1 MKFARRIV
9 PFTTVILTDAEN
21 YISLIEQSSKWCSGD
36 SFNPQGKV
44 FVIDCDTEKTATVN
58 CGGVVYS
65 EPSDDFSLIK
75 FIRNIK
81 PSLTID
87 FCNTNESKLLMLLS
101 RSGRTVSSMSL
112 FSFFFSSTSYKP
124 SFVNDLKNAAPYL
137 FNDPGSER
145 VGYRTTSIVDKS
157 VECECLEERNEREK
171 GEKEELIIDLGTIP
185 ESPEGRILWV
195 PKRTTPK
202 GMWNDFI
209 TLTYFAQ
216 KHKCLI
222 DVHFKNE
229 VMLKKFSSIFFIK
242 GRKMDFDKY
251 LNIITSPTVEEI
263 IFSNE
268 RTGYKFIVFSFG
280 FTLEYRSLYFRMK
293 KGGEKEKI
301 ATMGRIRKVLI

>member
-1 MKFARRIV
+1 MKFIRRIV

-21 YISLIEQSSKWCSGD
+21 YTSLIEQSSKWCSGD

-65 EPSDDFSLIK
+65 EPSEDFSLYK
-75 FIRNIK
+75 FIWSIK
-81 PSLTID
+81 PSITID
-87 FCNTNESKLLMLLS
+87 FCNTSESKLLMLFS
-101 RSGRTVSSMSL
+101 RSGRTVAANGLYSL
-112 FSFFFSSTSYKP
+112 FFSSASYKN
-124 SFVNDLKNAAPYL
+124 SSVNDLKSAAPYL
-137 FNDPGSER
+137 FNNPGSER

-157 VECECLEERNEREK
+157 VECECLEDKNEREK

-185 ESPEGRILWV
+185 ENPEGRILWV

-222 DVHFKNE
+222 DVHFKDE
-229 VMLKKFSSIFFIK
+229 VMLRKFSAIFFIK

-251 LNIITSPTVEEI
+251 LNIITSPTAEEI
-263 IFSNE
+263 IFSN
-268 RTGYKFIVFSFG
+268 GSINYKFIIFSFG
-280 FTLEYRSLYFRMK
+280 LTLEYRSLYFRLK
-293 KGGEKEKI
+293 KAGEKGKI
-301 ATMGRIRKVLI
+301 ATIDKARKALI